1 MQDNEELFDQNES
14 VVENAEKT
22 AEPIEDFEDNN
33 DSGQETETVQKK
45 KKSRKTWII
54 IPIILLLLIALAVV
68 SALIFVKQYFNY
80 NYKEITSKP
89 EELGFEEV
97 IEEKTINIALFGIDS
112 RSEKSFSGRSDSIM
126 ILSLNTGTK
135 EIKLIS
141 VMRDSFVPIDYK
153 NKITYNKINSAYA
166 KGGPELA
173 VKTLNTVFGLDI
185 SEYATVNFFGMAD
198 IIDALGGIEVEVTK
212 SEVSFINGGVAEHCK
227 YSGEDTEKNKINSA
241 GKQLLNGVQAV
252 AYARIRYTSNAQGT
266 SNDYGRADRQRYVL
280 NQLFNKAKTIDKSKY
295 PALIKAAMPCC
306 ETSLS
311 YTEIMDLAIK
321 IMLQSPTFEETR
333 VPDTDYTMKA
343 PKTSAGSI
351 VYYDLNFAAQLIHS
365 FIYDDVK
372 PEDYIAANGVQKNDW
387 YNKGFK
393 PPVFEKNENKAEN
406 QVASSQ
412 TTETN

>member
-14 VVENAEKT
+14 TEENVE
-22 AEPIEDFEDNN
+22 
-33 DSGQETETVQKK
+33 ETETVQKK

-198 IIDALGGIEVEVTK
+198 IVDALGGIEVEVTQN
-212 SEVSFINGGVAEHCK
+212 EVKHINDGVVSQCSF
-227 YSGEDTEKNKINSA
+227 SGDDAEKNKIKSA
-241 GKQLLNGVQAV
+241 GKQLLNGIQTV

-266 SNDYGRADRQRYVL
+266 SNDYGRTDRQRYVL

-295 PALIKAAMPCC
+295 PALIKVAMPCC

-311 YTEIMDLAIK
+311 YTEIMDLALK
-321 IMLQSPTFEETR
+321 IMLQSPTLEETR